1 MAANTPD
8 FSLGRIDT
16 PDVAGGL
23 LDFADRQQK
32 QYQIGLSNAVEA
44 DKLLRDKQRFAR
56 EQELNKRNDTE
67 YNREIGL
74 RTARQDLSKEFLT
87 NPYAAK
93 FGSGRETALL
103 DQQVN
108 DYVNGGGEIN
118 EDMARRLQARYE
130 EARPFREDATN
141 ALTSQMV
148 LAGEDPTK
156 AAQTGA
162 ALGSNLLSRV
172 EQQAAV
178 SANRK
183 IEQDQYDEAAKRNKD
198 ALQLKLDIAKA
209 NQAGDKDKAELLFKQ
224 YQSIGGGGTGG
235 GSSTASGLM
244 ETLGKIG
251 PVDASSALAEGGPID
266 LARKAGYTES
276 QIARAAGQSLD
287 TDPTAWT
294 WADNKLDTTMFTRN
308 LGMQPPGS
316 GLSKSINIRDIQAP
330 TAEEWNSIVPNR
342 AGYRVVDYDPKR
354 FLEGSKGVL
363 PELFGKDEA
372 AEKPLLSE
380 VAKGT
385 TEKKSGDTLADR
397 NNNYGNIKYDPKDNW
412 IGGRKDPNSAFVKFD
427 TPELGA
433 RALAKTIINGSAGLT
448 IDQYINKYAPASD
461 NNDTKS
467 YIADVAKALNKKP
480 DELIKSEDVPAVMK
494 AIGKRE
500 GGNYSDDVLKEGYR
514 LAVNPT
520 TQDKDMLSKV
530 MEIGPKKDSAFLKA
544 IDPSNIKDNYNNQV
558 HANVPPSTIAELYP
572 KEQKP
577 VEVRSGFKQIGD
589 IMSEGLK
596 TTYEEGKKGVK
607 EFVIPLVK
615 PAYDNLFGKD
625 DSQAVNTGKALLNN
639 SAAGMLEIAGS
650 PYTAMK
656 RFTDYMVYGE
666 SQGDSVFQ
674 KNAQNA
680 RATAIS
686 ELNKSGIENPS
697 DQEIAMFV
705 SDVLMPVGG
714 LAKTGKT
721 TIGLM
726 PKLETDYGK
735 LLTNVATKDANVA
748 SAIEKLNASKRGAQ
762 YADEAKEFERQ
773 VLQKERQAATNTPE
787 SVRNT
792 TSELVN
798 TARREDVVIRTSKNI
813 LEGINT
819 KGPLSA
825 ADQVEILNA
834 LETLQKV
841 TSRSAIEVLRE
852 IKLSPK
858 VERYIMDSLKQ
869 TK

>member
-1 MAANTPD
+1 MSGNYYDANSIAANTRINIPQFD
-8 FSLGRIDT
+8 TGGMLKAGQVLGESLN
-16 PDVAGGL
+16 
-23 LDFADRQQK
+23 
-32 QYQIGLSNAVEA
+32 Y
-44 DKLLRDKQRFAR
+44 LRDRELEESKLAREAKRFAR
-56 EQELNKRNDTE
+56 EQELNARQDTE

-74 RTARQDLSKEFLT
+74 RTARQDLSKEFLA

-93 FGSGRETALL
+93 FGSGKETALL

-108 DYVNGGGEIN
+108 DYVNSGGVIN
-118 EDMARRLQARYE
+118 DDMARRLQAKYE

-183 IEQDQYDEAAKRNKD
+183 IEQDQYDEAAKRNKE

-209 NQAGDKDKAELLFKQ
+209 NQTGDKDKAELLFKQ
-224 YQSIGGGGTGG
+224 YQSIGGGGAGG

-308 LGMQPPGS
+308 LGMQQPGS

-330 TAEEWNSIVPNR
+330 TAEEWASIVPNR

-380 VAKGT
+380 VVKST

-397 NNNYGNIKYDPKDNW
+397 NNNYGNIKYDPKDDW

-520 TQDKDMLSKV
+520 TQDKDMLSRV
-530 MEIGPKKDSAFLKA
+530 MERNKKDSATSKLLQSPTSEVKYLFNKVDYKNPSSVELRGQMDELNKQGINTKEDELAFNNLQEQYKAAKTEENIIGKPFYKMSAPELINSLLGVKTEDKPNIVKQVSNEVKLANNPNAADEEAGLEDRTLDFLPLGAFAKTK
-544 IDPSNIKDNYNNQV
+544 S
-558 HANVPPSTIAELYP
+558 
-572 KEQKP
+572 
-577 VEVRSGFKQIGD
+577 
-589 IMSEGLK
+589 LK
-596 TTYEEGKKGVK
+596 TTDYDSVVRDLLKGNNK
-607 EFVIPLVK
+607 SGGLRT
-615 PAYDNLFGKD
+615 D
-625 DSQAVNTGKALLNN
+625 DKLLNELYGN
-639 SAAGMLEIAGS
+639 SPLA
-650 PYTAMK
+650 T
-656 RFTDYMVYGE
+656 V
-666 SQGDSVFQ
+666 
-674 KNAQNA
+674 KN
-680 RATAIS
+680 IS
-686 ELNKSGIENPS
+686 ELNK
-697 DQEIAMFV
+697 
-705 SDVLMPVGG
+705 
-714 LAKTGKT
+714 T
-721 TIGLM
+721 
-726 PKLETDYGK
+726 
-735 LLTNVATKDANVA
+735 ATKMTPAVRQELINYANQ
-748 SAIEKLNASKRGAQ
+748 LR
-762 YADEAKEFERQ
+762 
-773 VLQKERQAATNTPE
+773 
-787 SVRNT
+787 SV
-792 TSELVN
+792 
-798 TARREDVVIRTSKNI
+798 KNPTV
-813 LEGINT
+813 EQEEM
-819 KGPLSA
+819 LSRIA
-825 ADQVEILNA
+825 
-834 LETLQKV
+834 ETLRK
-841 TSRSAIEVLRE
+841 
-852 IKLSPK
+852 
-858 VERYIMDSLKQ
+858 